1 MKPKEPISHGN
12 ISAAL
17 TQYIPQA
24 AIPYCLELWLAY
36 PFHFKITRQR
46 KTKQGDYRYHKL
58 QNTHTITVNRNLNPY
73 AFLITYLHEIAHLDA
88 FQQYGY
94 AIAPHGTE
102 WKRCFQRLMKP
113 ILLPNVFP
121 EKILKALIQYMLDP
135 KASTCSDPALVMAL
149 QAYDVQEGLISLS
162 KVQINRTFRFNQ
174 RIFLKEQVKR
184 TRAWCREVKTGKC
197 YTVAQSALVEL
208 VQYEDDN
215 RRVIS
220 ELTSSKN

>member
-1 MKPKEPISHGN
+1 MKPKEHLSHAN
-12 ISAAL
+12 ISAVL
-17 TQYIPQA
+17 TKHIPQA

-58 QNTHTITVNRNLNPY
+58 QKTHVITVNHNLNPY
-73 AFLITYLHEIAHLDA
+73 AFLITYIHEIAHQDA
-88 FQQYGY
+88 FQQHGY
-94 AIAPHGTE
+94 AISPHGKE

-113 ILLPNVFP
+113 ILLPSVFP
-121 EKILKALIQYMLDP
+121 EKVLNALTQYMRNP
-135 KASTCSDPALVMAL
+135 KASTCSDPELIMAL
-149 QAYDVQEGLISLS
+149 QTYDVQEGFIPLS
-162 KVQINRTFRFNQ
+162 RVQINRTFRFNQ

-184 TRAWCREVKTGKC
+184 TRAWCREIKTGKR

-208 VQYEDDN
+208 IQNDADS

-220 ELTSSKN
+220 ELTNSKN